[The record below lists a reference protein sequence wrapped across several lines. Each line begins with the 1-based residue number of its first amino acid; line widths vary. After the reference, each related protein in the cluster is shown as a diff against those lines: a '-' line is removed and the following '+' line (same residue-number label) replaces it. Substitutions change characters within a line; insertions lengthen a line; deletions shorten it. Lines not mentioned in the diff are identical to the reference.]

1 MMFAGWERV
10 HDPQEKDKGKISR
23 LEIVKKFKKFADVQS
38 ANPMGCPHSNT
49 GVGGRSHGLVQGPA
63 LSNTQYV
70 QYTSVLFIELCK
82 YEYFEKCVEEEAQF
96 CVNKKAISDTG
107 LH

>member
-10 HDPQEKDKGKISR
+10 HKGKGKISR
-23 LEIVKKFKKFADVQS
+23 LEVVKKFKKFADVQS

-63 LSNTQYV
+63 LSNTHICPQTPSPFSPKTIPYPYHV
-70 QYTSVLFIELCK
+70 
-82 YEYFEKCVEEEAQF
+82 
-96 CVNKKAISDTG
+96 
-107 LH
+107 